1 MKFNHILAGSVFL
14 TVMGMT
20 FSCDYLDVDEYFDD
34 TLKYDS
40 VFSNKRYFEAYL
52 WGAIPS
58 RLLSYTWSPTNIAG
72 PQFIRIW

>member
-1 MKFNHILAGSVFL
+1 MKMKFNHILAGSVFL

-40 VFSNKRYFEAYL
+40 VFSNKRYFEAY
-52 WGAIPS
+52 
-58 RLLSYTWSPTNIAG
+58 
-72 PQFIRIW
+72 

>member
-40 VFSNKRYFEAYL
+40 VFSNKRYFGGLFMGRGRPVA
-52 WGAIPS
+52 
-58 RLLSYTWSPTNIAG
+58 
-72 PQFIRIW
+72 